1 MKVRHACIMPSLTSN
16 YSSAGLA
23 LALIAITATCA
34 IAFTAQTSS
43 SGSKRRRTPTL
54 LSRIFA
60 TASDSDGGM
69 PVLPSD
75 VVKYSQVPKEGFFVK
90 DKIPRGL
97 LKDHTTKEGTWGVI
111 RVNAGRLL
119 YRIEEPEPALE
130 FELTPDGPCGII
142 EPTRLHRVAP
152 LTDDVEFCVEFH
164 RLPGTGPVDEKREGL

>member
-1 MKVRHACIMPSLTSN
+1 MP
-16 YSSAGLA
+16 
-23 LALIAITATCA
+23 I
-34 IAFTAQTSS
+34 
-43 SGSKRRRTPTL
+43 
-54 LSRIFA
+54 
-60 TASDSDGGM
+60 
-69 PVLPSD
+69 LPPD

-111 RVNAGRLL
+111 HVASGKLL

-130 FELTPDGPCGII
+130 FELTPDGPGGII

-164 RLPGTGPVDEKREGL
+164 RLPGTGPVDERREGL

>member
-1 MKVRHACIMPSLTSN
+1 MLDETNTMPSLTSS

-34 IAFTAQTSS
+34 VAFTAQTSS
-43 SGSKRRRTPTL
+43 STSKKRTPTL
-54 LSRIFA
+54 LGRIFG
-60 TASDSDGGM
+60 TASDSTGGM
-69 PVLPSD
+69 PTLPSG
-75 VVKYSQVPKEGFFVK
+75 VVKYSQVPKGGFFVK

-111 RVNAGRLL
+111 RVNAGKLL

-130 FELTPDGPCGII
+130 FELTPDGPGGII